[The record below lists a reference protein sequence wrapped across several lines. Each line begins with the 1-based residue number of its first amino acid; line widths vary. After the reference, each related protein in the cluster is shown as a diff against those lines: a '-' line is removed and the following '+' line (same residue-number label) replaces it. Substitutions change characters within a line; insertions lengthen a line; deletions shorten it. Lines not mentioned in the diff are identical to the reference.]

1 MTTNHVILLDLIGG
15 IALLL
20 WGMHMVESGI
30 MRAYGTDLRRFL
42 TTALQNRLR
51 AFLLGLG
58 ITTVLQSSTATGLM
72 VSSFTATGLMSL
84 ASALAVMLGANVGT
98 TIIVQVLSWD
108 VTVVAPLLIAMG
120 VFAFKRGERTRV
132 RDLGRVAVGLGFMLL
147 SLHILMDSLASAEN
161 APSMHALLSDITK
174 QPLMNLA
181 LGAILAWASHS
192 SVAVVL
198 LVMSLAHSGVVTPQ
212 AAIAL
217 VLGANLGSAIN
228 PLVEGMGSADF
239 AKRRLPVGN
248 LLNRLVG
255 CVLVLPLLHP
265 IAGVMSKL
273 DPDPARQTANF
284 HSLFNLVLALLFIG
298 FLDPFARL
306 LVKLMPQKTQPV
318 DPATPLYLDAAAIR
332 TPAVALTCAARET
345 LHMGD
350 LVEDMLRRSM
360 IALIN
365 DDRRLVTEVEQMD
378 NAIDKLHEAIKHY
391 VTQIT
396 RDSLDTRDGLRA
408 MEIISFSINLE
419 HVGDIID
426 KNLMELAAKKIRYHL
441 AFSSEGAAELE
452 AFHRS
457 VIDSLRLAMTV
468 FMSGDITTARRLL
481 EEKVAVRE
489 AERKAADSHLGR
501 LRQGRPETIQTSSLH
516 LDILRDLKRIHSHIC
531 SVAYPVLEST
541 GALKKSRLKELET
554 EAEEHRS
561 ADSSG

>member
-1 MTTNHVILLDLIGG
+1 MTNNHVILLDLLGG

-42 TTALQNRLR
+42 ATALRNRRR

-58 ITTVLQSSTATGLM
+58 ITTVLQSSTATALM

-98 TIIVQVLSWD
+98 TIIVQILSWD
-108 VTVVAPLLIAMG
+108 VTVVAPLLIAIG

-132 RDLGRVAVGLGFMLL
+132 RDLGRVIIGLGLMLL

-198 LVMSLAHSGVVTPQ
+198 LVMSLAHSGVVTPE

-228 PLVEGMGSADF
+228 PLIEGMGSADSS
-239 AKRRLPVGN
+239 KRRLPVGN
-248 LLNRLVG
+248 LINRIAG
-255 CVLVLPLLHP
+255 CVLVLPLLRP
-265 IAGVMSKL
+265 IATAMSRI
-273 DPDPARQTANF
+273 DPDPARQIANF
-284 HSLFNLVLALLFIG
+284 HSLFNLTLALLFIG
-298 FLDPFARL
+298 LLEPFARL
-306 LVKLMPQKTQPV
+306 LVKLMPEKSQPL
-318 DPATPLYLDAAAIR
+318 DPATPLYLDATAIS

-350 LVEDMLRRSM
+350 LVETMLRKSM
-360 IALIN
+360 TALLE

-441 AFSSEGAAELE
+441 AFSHEGAAELE

-468 FMSGDITTARRLL
+468 FMSGDVATARRLL

-489 AERKAADSHLGR
+489 AERKAADNHLGR
-501 LRQGRPETIQTSSLH
+501 LREGKPETIETSSLH
-516 LDILRDLKRIHSHIC
+516 LDILRDFKRIHSHIC
-531 SVAYPVLEST
+531 SVAYPVLENT

-554 EAEEHRS
+554 EAEAHRS
-561 ADSSG
+561 ADNSG

>member
-1 MTTNHVILLDLIGG
+1 MTNNHVILLDLLGG

-42 TTALQNRLR
+42 ATALRNRRR

-58 ITTVLQSSTATGLM
+58 ITTVLQSSTATALM

-98 TIIVQVLSWD
+98 TIIVQILSWD
-108 VTVVAPLLIAMG
+108 VTVVAPLLIAIG

-132 RDLGRVAVGLGFMLL
+132 RDLGRVIIGLGLMLL

-198 LVMSLAHSGVVTPQ
+198 LVMSLAHSGVVTPE

-228 PLVEGMGSADF
+228 PLIEGMGSADSS
-239 AKRRLPVGN
+239 KRRLPVGN
-248 LLNRLVG
+248 LINRIAG
-255 CVLVLPLLHP
+255 CVLVLPLLRP
-265 IAGVMSKL
+265 IATAMSRI
-273 DPDPARQTANF
+273 DPDPARQIANF
-284 HSLFNLVLALLFIG
+284 HSLFNLTLALLFIG
-298 FLDPFARL
+298 LLEPFARL
-306 LVKLMPQKTQPV
+306 LVKLMPEKSQPL
-318 DPATPLYLDAAAIR
+318 DPATPLYLDATAIS

-350 LVEDMLRRSM
+350 LVETMLRKSM
-360 IALIN
+360 TALLE

-441 AFSSEGAAELE
+441 AFSREGAAELE

-468 FMSGDITTARRLL
+468 FMSGDVATARRLL

-489 AERKAADSHLGR
+489 AERKAADNHLGR
-501 LRQGRPETIQTSSLH
+501 LREGKPETIETSSLH
-516 LDILRDLKRIHSHIC
+516 LDILRDFKRIHSHIC
-531 SVAYPVLEST
+531 SVAYPVLENT

-554 EAEEHRS
+554 EAEAHRS
-561 ADSSG
+561 ADNSG